1 MAKID
6 RYNGN
11 LKAFASDATGTERT
25 IFGDTA
31 QSDELDANI
40 TADLLRGWGVVGPT
54 FNPTKQDFNGLGF
67 TLGQLIAYL
76 HQQGVP
82 EWNAAQEYYEGSVVT
97 TLAGIYRLKNGGD
110 ATVDPD
116 NDNGTNWE
124 LAPTRIE
131 VDGKANLSGDS
142 FTGSVGIGATPT
154 TLMDNGKGLALGDTD
169 SGIRQNGDGVI
180 EVVANN
186 EVRATVNGTGI
197 SATNLSG
204 TNTGDQDLSGKAN
217 LSGASF
223 SGSVGIGTTPTGFLN
238 DNKSLALGDGDTGI
252 SQQGDGVLKIFTNGQ
267 TAVTITAS
275 GLSATN
281 LSGTNTGD
289 QDLSGKAD
297 KATTYTETEVDNLL
311 DDKANI
317 SGQAFTGNISAPN
330 LSGTNTGDQTLS
342 EIGVGQTWQDVTSS
356 RSTGVVYTNN
366 TGKPISVFVKG
377 GSAGP
382 RIKVGSHLLDW
393 SQYNGTDEA
402 GTAIVPAGST
412 YEYISNFVSVSE
424 LR

>member
-11 LKAFASDATGTERT
+11 VRAFAADSLGTERT
-25 IFGDTA
+25 VFGATT
-31 QSDELDANI
+31 QSDTLDGNI
-40 TADLLRGWGVVGPT
+40 TLDLLRGWGIVGVNE
-54 FNPTKQDFNGLGF
+54 NPTKQDFNGLAF
-67 TLGQLIAYL
+67 TLGQLLAYL
-76 HQQGVP
+76 HQRGVP

-275 GLSATN
+275 GLSA
-281 LSGTNTGD
+281 
-289 QDLSGKAD
+289 
-297 KATTYTETEVDNLL
+297 
-311 DDKANI
+311 
-317 SGQAFTGNISAPN
+317 PN
-330 LSGTNTGDQTLS
+330 LSGTNTGDAALA
-342 EIGVGQTWQDVTSS
+342 IGVGQTWQNLTAS
-356 RSTGVVYTNN
+356 RSFSTIYTN
-366 TGKPISVFVKG
+366 TLDKPIMVSVEAD
-377 GSAGP
+377 GSDAGV
-382 RIKVGSHLLDW
+382 RFYVDGMSVGVSDIN
-393 SQYNGTDEA
+393 SAA
-402 GTAIVPAGST
+402 GSLGMNIIALVPSGST
-412 YEYISNFVSVSE
+412 YEATPSGGTLSSWVE

>member
-6 RYNGN
+6 RYSGN
-11 LKAFASDATGTERT
+11 MEAFAADALSTERT

-31 QSDELDANI
+31 QSDTLDANI
-40 TADLLRGWGVVGPT
+40 TADFLRGWGVVGVNE
-54 FNPTKQDFNGLGF
+54 NPTKQDFNGLAF

-76 HQQGVP
+76 HQRGVP

-275 GLSATN
+275 GLSA
-281 LSGTNTGD
+281 
-289 QDLSGKAD
+289 
-297 KATTYTETEVDNLL
+297 
-311 DDKANI
+311 
-317 SGQAFTGNISAPN
+317 PN
-330 LSGTNTGDQTLS
+330 LSGTNTGDAALA
-342 EIGVGQTWQDVTSS
+342 IGVGQTWQNLTAS
-356 RSTGVVYTNN
+356 RSFSTIYTN
-366 TGKPISVFVKG
+366 TLDKPIMVSVEAD
-377 GSAGP
+377 GSDAGV
-382 RIKVGSHLLDW
+382 RFYVDGMSVGVSDIN
-393 SQYNGTDEA
+393 SAA
-402 GTAIVPAGST
+402 GSLGMNIIALVPSGST
-412 YEYISNFVSVSE
+412 YEATPSGGTLSSWVE

>member
-275 GLSATN
+275 GLSA
-281 LSGTNTGD
+281 
-289 QDLSGKAD
+289 
-297 KATTYTETEVDNLL
+297 
-311 DDKANI
+311 
-317 SGQAFTGNISAPN
+317 PN
-330 LSGTNTGDQTLS
+330 LSGTNTGDAALA
-342 EIGVGQTWQDVTSS
+342 IGVGQTWQNLTAS
-356 RSTGVVYTNN
+356 RSFSTIYTN
-366 TGKPISVFVKG
+366 TLDKPIMVSVEAD
-377 GSAGP
+377 GSDAGV
-382 RIKVGSHLLDW
+382 RFYVDGMSVGVSDIN
-393 SQYNGTDEA
+393 SAA
-402 GTAIVPAGST
+402 GSLGMNIIALVPSGST
-412 YEYISNFVSVSE
+412 YEATPSGGTLSSWVE

>member
-6 RYNGN
+6 RYDGN
-11 LKAFASDATGTERT
+11 LKAFASAATGTERT
-25 IFGDTA
+25 VFGDTS
-31 QSDELDANI
+31 QSDTLNANVV
-40 TADLLRGWGVVGPT
+40 ADFFRGWGITGPS
-54 FNPTKQDFNGLGF
+54 FNPTKQDFNGLAF

-76 HQQGVP
+76 HQQGIP
-82 EWNAAQEYYEGSVVT
+82 EWNTSQEYYRGSVVT

-275 GLSATN
+275 GLSA
-281 LSGTNTGD
+281 
-289 QDLSGKAD
+289 
-297 KATTYTETEVDNLL
+297 
-311 DDKANI
+311 
-317 SGQAFTGNISAPN
+317 PN
-330 LSGTNTGDQTLS
+330 LSGTNTGDAALA
-342 EIGVGQTWQDVTSS
+342 IGVGQTWQNLTAS
-356 RSTGVVYTNN
+356 RSFSTIYTN
-366 TGKPISVFVKG
+366 TLDKPIMVSVEAD
-377 GSAGP
+377 GSDAGV
-382 RIKVGSHLLDW
+382 RFYVDGMSVGVSDIN
-393 SQYNGTDEA
+393 SAA
-402 GTAIVPAGST
+402 GSLGMNIIALVPSGST
-412 YEYISNFVSVSE
+412 YEATPSGGTLSSWVE

>member
-1 MAKID
+1 M
-6 RYNGN
+6 
-11 LKAFASDATGTERT
+11 
-25 IFGDTA
+25 
-31 QSDELDANI
+31 
-40 TADLLRGWGVVGPT
+40 
-54 FNPTKQDFNGLGF
+54 
-67 TLGQLIAYL
+67 
-76 HQQGVP
+76 P
-82 EWNAAQEYYEGSVVT
+82 EWNSAQEYYQGSVVT
-97 TLAGIYRLKNGGD
+97 TLVGIYRLKSGG
-110 ATVDPD
+110 VGSSDPD
-116 NDNGTNWE
+116 TDGGVNWE
-124 LAPTRIE
+124 LIPTQAK
-131 VDGKANLSGDS
+131 VDA
-142 FTGSVGIGATPT
+142 
-154 TLMDNGKGLALGDTD
+154 
-169 SGIRQNGDGVI
+169 
-180 EVVANN
+180 
-186 EVRATVNGTGI
+186 
-197 SATNLSG
+197 
-204 TNTGDQDLSGKAN
+204 
-217 LSGASF
+217 
-223 SGSVGIGTTPTGFLN
+223 
-238 DNKSLALGDGDTGI
+238 
-252 SQQGDGVLKIFTNGQ
+252 
-267 TAVTITAS
+267 
-275 GLSATN
+275 
-281 LSGTNTGD
+281 
-289 QDLSGKAD
+289 KAD